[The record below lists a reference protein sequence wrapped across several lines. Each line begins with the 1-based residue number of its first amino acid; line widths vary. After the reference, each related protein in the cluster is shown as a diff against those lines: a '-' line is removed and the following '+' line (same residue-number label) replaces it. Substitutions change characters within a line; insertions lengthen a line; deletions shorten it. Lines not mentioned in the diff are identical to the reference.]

1 MTNIEVLPVYSLID
15 YAWALLKSNTSMT
28 EADYGGRIPIIPSA
42 QEPEFTDVAKPFIV
56 YAWSEGATNDVS
68 AIRSGQI
75 SFVVYGSTDR
85 EINTI
90 SNLLTVAFNQWDM
103 SAANI
108 NQWAIGT
115 PFSSIRF
122 ATTWAGTLDGPTPEQ
137 TEGGRVS
144 SVVMIRFRYI
154 TDYDLIHLPGTSP
167 ASP

>member
-1 MTNIEVLPVYSLID
+1 MTDAQVLPVYALID
-15 YAWALLKSNTSMT
+15 YAWELLKSNTDMK

-42 QEPEFTDVAKPFIV
+42 QEPEFTDVNKPFIV
-56 YAWSEGATNDVS
+56 YAWSEGSTNDVY

-75 SFVVYGSTDR
+75 SFVVYGTTDR
-85 EINTI
+85 EINKI
-90 SNLLTVAFNQWDM
+90 SNLLVVAFNQWDM

-108 NQWAIGT
+108 NQWAVGG
-115 PFSSIRF
+115 PFSTIRF

-144 SVVMIRFRYI
+144 SVVMIRYRYI
-154 TDYDLIHLPGTSP
+154 TDYDLVQIPGSFP